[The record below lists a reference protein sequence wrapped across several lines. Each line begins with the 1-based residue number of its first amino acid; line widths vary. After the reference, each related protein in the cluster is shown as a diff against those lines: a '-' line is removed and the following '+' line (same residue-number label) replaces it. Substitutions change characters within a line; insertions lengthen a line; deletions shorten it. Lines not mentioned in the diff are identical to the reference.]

1 MHICIH
7 AYIKCARVFPRGLQI
22 CKWFN
27 FSILGQGVQA
37 AHPVLHQQRHW
48 MKAGDIWPDQS
59 DAPAIMPFR
68 LWILWFTHSGDR
80 TQLEIFKHVWV
91 QWPITS
97 TFTNRERDIYIYIWA
112 SWTDILSYKCVEATP
127 VPKGYKQPYSGVQ
140 VLTIHWQGWQSR
152 WMAVASEA
160 PCSRLGYGIWS
171 TPRTCSFCHFIPWTT
186 VFTQRVQNRIRYSS
200 FFE

>member
-1 MHICIH
+1 MYMHICIH
-7 AYIKCARVFPRGLQI
+7 AYIKCACVFPRGLQI

-59 DAPAIMPFR
+59 DVPAIMPFR

-80 TQLEIFKHVWV
+80 TQLVIFKHVWV

-97 TFTNRERDIYIYIWA
+97 TFTNREREREIYIYIYEPREQTFCLTSVWRQPLYQRA
-112 SWTDILSYKCVEATP
+112 ISRLTP
-127 VPKGYKQPYSGVQ
+127 VSK
-140 VLTIHWQGWQSR
+140 
-152 WMAVASEA
+152 
-160 PCSRLGYGIWS
+160 
-171 TPRTCSFCHFIPWTT
+171 F
-186 VFTQRVQNRIRYSS
+186 
-200 FFE
+200 